1 MYNYW
6 RKRRA
11 AQSGSGGQEDILL
24 QDLAKI
30 MSKTSAVFFFT
41 AGDEQDFQHYKE
53 VLDCN
58 LVLPLCLAHYSPGAL
73 LPNTLMVHFSFLLRE
88 VTGVAAVA
96 VQVHRSITENGA
108 ESAVL

>member
-41 AGDEQDFQHYKE
+41 AGDEQDLQHYKE
-53 VLDCN
+53 
-58 LVLPLCLAHYSPGAL
+58 VLPLCLAHYSPGAL